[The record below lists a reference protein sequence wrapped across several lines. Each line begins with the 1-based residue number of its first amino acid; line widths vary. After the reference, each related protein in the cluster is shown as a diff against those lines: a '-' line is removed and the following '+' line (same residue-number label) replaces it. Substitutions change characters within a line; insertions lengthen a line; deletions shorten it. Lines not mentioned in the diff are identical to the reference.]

1 MRLSLSL
8 LSFLP
13 ATVAIGLLA
22 SSSVMAAPPP
32 PASGDDTGHAFGS
45 RFPVATVTITAEGV
59 GHAYGSRF
67 LIVPVRPAAGLDD
80 GYDS

>member
-1 MRLSLSL
+1 MRLSPSF

-13 ATVAIGLLA
+13 AIVAFGLLA
-22 SSSVMAAPPP
+22 SSPVMAAPPP

-45 RFPVATVTITAEGV
+45 RLPVATMTITAEGV

-67 LIVPVRPAAGLDD
+67 PIVPVRPAAGLDD